1 MICFHHYGILVA
13 ETCRRMTTAITF
25 CHSNDAGSLHTRITH
40 YRENLVLI
48 VVDVLESKGL
58 ALTQFKQNIMN

>member
-25 CHSNDAGSLHTRITH
+25 SHSNDAGSLQ
-40 YRENLVLI
+40 NLI
-48 VVDVLESKGL
+48 VVHVLESKGL
-58 ALTQFKQNIMN
+58 ALTQFKQTIMN

>member
-25 CHSNDAGSLHTRITH
+25 SHSNDAAWFTT
-40 YRENLVLI
+40 NLI
-48 VVDVLESKGL
+48 VVHVLESKGL